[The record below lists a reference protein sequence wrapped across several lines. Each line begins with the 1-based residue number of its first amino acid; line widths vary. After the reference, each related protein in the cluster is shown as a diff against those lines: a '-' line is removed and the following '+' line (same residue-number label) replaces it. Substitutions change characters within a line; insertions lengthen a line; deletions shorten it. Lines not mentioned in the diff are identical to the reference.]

1 MALSPFFRQTL
12 FRALSARGN
21 GLILDSM
28 PRKKV
33 LLAEDDASLSEVVKY
48 NLVKNDYDVITAA
61 DGIQALEKARSEHP
75 DLLVLDVMLPGMDG
89 MEVCRIIRNETSVPI
104 IMLTARDDEV
114 DKILGLELGA
124 DDYVTKPFSM
134 RELLARVK
142 AVLRRHMATAVPS
155 SENTGGAG
163 ACLSSSGIYIDTF
176 RHQASRDGQIL
187 DLGPKEFDLLVLLV
201 SNPGRVFSRDYLLQR
216 IWGYDYAGNTR
227 TVDVHIRWLREK
239 IENDPAEPSRI
250 ITVRGVGYKFEAGR
264 FV

>member
-1 MALSPFFRQTL
+1 
-12 FRALSARGN
+12 
-21 GLILDSM
+21 M
-28 PRKKV
+28 PGKKV

-48 NLVKNDYDVITAA
+48 NLVKNGYDVLTAA
-61 DGIQALEKARSEHP
+61 DGITALETARSERP
-75 DLLVLDVMLPGMDG
+75 DLLVLDLMLPGMDG
-89 MEVCRIIRNETSVPI
+89 LEVCRILRNETSIPI

-114 DKILGLELGA
+114 DKVLGLELGA
-124 DDYVTKPFSM
+124 DDYITKPFGM

-142 AVLRRHMATAVPS
+142 AVLRRHAS
-155 SENTGGAG
+155 SAG
-163 ACLSSSGIYIDTF
+163 PYSGETVSAGEFISSSGIQIDTI
-176 RHQASRDGQIL
+176 RHRASRDGQVL
-187 DLGPKEFDLLVLLV
+187 ELGPKEFDLLLLLL

-239 IENDPAEPSRI
+239 IETNPAQPSRI